1 MKKIFVQAKPNAREE
16 RIEKIDE
23 THFTVAVREPPVNG
37 LANAAIRK
45 ALAGHFKVAP
55 SCAQLVSGFSSRN
68 KVFEMV

>member
-1 MKKIFVQAKPNAREE
+1 MKIFVQAKPNAREE
-16 RIEKIDE
+16 KIEKIDG

-55 SCAQLVSGFSSRN
+55 SRVQLASGFSSRN
-68 KVFEMV
+68 KVFEIV